1 MLRRFFPTPSED
13 APNETGSTPSGSG
26 RAGGPGEPDL
36 TALPIVGIT
45 RRRMAILIGVLL
57 AGWIIIVFARQV
69 TEAAAAT
76 NRAEAMVA
84 TNAAKRDEIDSLERE
99 LGSIQQRQFVLQQA
113 RGYGLG
119 GSKEISFSLA
129 AGAPPLPSDDPG
141 SAGSR
146 IGAPSS
152 VSPLDRWLT
161 LLFGPGD

>member
-1 MLRRFFPTPSED
+1 MLRRFFPTPSQD
-13 APNETGSTPSGSG
+13 APDHTGSTPSGSAD
-26 RAGGPGEPDL
+26 AGGPGEPDL
-36 TALPIVGIT
+36 AALPIVGIT
-45 RRRMAILIGVLL
+45 RRRMAFLIGVLL
-57 AGWIIIVFARQV
+57 AGWIVIVFARQV

-76 NRAEAMVA
+76 TKAEAMVA
-84 TNAAKRDEIDSLERE
+84 TNAAKRDEIDALERE

-129 AGAPPLPSDDPG
+129 AGAPPLPSDAPG

-161 LLFGPGD
+161 VLFGPGG